1 VVFHP
6 LLEEKECWAMT
17 DNSERTRKV
26 RNKINQEAGPQ
37 IVDWLLA
44 IDFDTGHAGR
54 GLRQ

>member
-1 VVFHP
+1 
-6 LLEEKECWAMT
+6 MT
-17 DNSERTRKV
+17 DNSERTRKD

-54 GLRQ
+54 GLKG